1 MTVLLV
7 ILLLTL
13 AAFGGSGRAYADSS
27 PIGALPAGPLSSI
40 EAQRG
45 ELVAVAVPQ
54 RGGTRFWR
62 VARPIDSGVLRQVSE
77 ARIGSSVVLIFR
89 ATDRH
94 PSYAPVCSDRNAV
107 AVLARDHSSDD
118 RLGGLRH
125 E

>member
-1 MTVLLV
+1 MTALLV
-7 ILLLTL
+7 VLLLTL
-13 AAFGGSGRAYADSS
+13 VAVGRSGRAYADSI
-27 PIGALPAGPLSSI
+27 PIGALPAGPRSSI

-77 ARIGSSVVLIFR
+77 ARIGSSVALTFR
-89 ATDRH
+89 ARGTR
-94 PSYAPVCSDRNAV
+94 PSYAPLCSDKDAV
-107 AVLARDHSSDD
+107 AVLARDHSTDD
-118 RLGGLRH
+118 RFGGARH